1 MIIRVCVRERER
13 QDDKGEKSN
22 LKHYYQAEIQW
33 PVGILTKI
41 NFFYMI
47 FFSFLCEDARLK
59 FKIPT
64 LVQDQQGAIW

>member
-1 MIIRVCVRERER
+1 MCVR
-13 QDDKGEKSN
+13 QDNKGEKGN
-22 LKHYYQAEIQW
+22 LKHYYHAESQW

-41 NFFYMI
+41 IFIYIYIWF
-47 FFSFLCEDARLK
+47 FFSFLCEDAGLK